1 MNKLSGAAAVV
12 EQEKVLVSMVNR
24 NNSEMLGE
32 LLGAE
37 YNVIY
42 DELNIPEDERDTISL
57 LIMDLPSWAAKSEEL
72 KLRKENEKPLF
83 LPYLLVGSPSDLKKV
98 KGDMWESFDEV
109 ISVPITKMVLQS
121 RVHVLLQTRRLSVQV
136 NQLLKD
142 KEMLMK
148 EIHHRVKNNLMI
160 ISSLLSLQSKY
171 IKDEDA
177 RGIFKESQN
186 RAKSMALIHERL
198 YRSSDL
204 KSIDFPDYLRSLT
217 RDLFDTY
224 LTERGRVRLEM
235 DVDNVMMDVNNAV
248 PLGLIINEMVTNSL
262 KYAFPGDNEG
272 IIGIK
277 FHKEGDEYILM
288 VSDDGV
294 GIPDDFEVE
303 KSDSLGMLL
312 INSLTSQI
320 QGELELK
327 RHPGTTFI
335 IKFKDP
341 QFN

>member
-1 MNKLSGAAAVV
+1 MV

>member
-1 MNKLSGAAAVV
+1 MVG
-12 EQEKVLVSMVNR
+12 QEKVLVSMVNR

-32 LLGAE
+32 LLGTE
-37 YNVIY
+37 YNVIFN
-42 DELNIPEDERDTISL
+42 ELKIPKDERDTISL
-57 LIMDLPSWAAKSEEL
+57 IIMDLPSWAAKREEL

-83 LPYLLVGSPSDLKKV
+83 IPYLLVGSPNDLKKV

-109 ISVPITKMVLQS
+109 ITVPITKMVLQS

-160 ISSLLSLQSKY
+160 ISSLLSLQSQY

-217 RDLFDTY
+217 RELFDTY
-224 LTERGRVRLEM
+224 LTERGRVWLEM
-235 DVDNVMMDVNNAV
+235 DVDDVMMDVNNAV

-262 KYAFPGDNEG
+262 KYAFPGDNQGTIRIE
-272 IIGIK
+272 
-277 FHKEGDEYILM
+277 FHKKGDEYLLM

-303 KSDSLGMLL
+303 KSESLGMLL
-312 INSLTSQI
+312 INSLTAQI

-341 QFN
+341 EFH